1 MSKSAEK
8 RELLADEV
16 NEVDSEDALI
26 ARMTA
31 NQRAGQDTTEEVR
44 AILKLAAKNNR
55 AALDRLAK

>member
-1 MSKSAEK
+1 MSKSAEE
-8 RELLADEV
+8 RELLPDEV
-16 NEVDSEDALI
+16 SEVDSGDALI

>member
-1 MSKSAEK
+1 MSKSAEE

-26 ARMTA
+26 ARMTP

>member
-1 MSKSAEK
+1 MSKSAEE